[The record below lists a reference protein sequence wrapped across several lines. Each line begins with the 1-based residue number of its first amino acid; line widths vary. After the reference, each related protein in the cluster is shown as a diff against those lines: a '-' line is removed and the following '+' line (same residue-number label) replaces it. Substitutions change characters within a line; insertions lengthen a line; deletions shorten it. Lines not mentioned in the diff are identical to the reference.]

1 MLKLKKKNII
11 SIIIVLIFVFLAF
24 GSSDSDNNDS
34 SGPDKIGAKV
44 MAQQFLEDRL
54 KSPATADYPWAKT
67 DDTVTELSDN
77 KYKYRS
83 YVDSENSFGANVRT
97 NFEIVVQ
104 YAGDDKWRLISIDT
118 W

>member
-24 GSSDSDNNDS
+24 GSSDGDNNS

-77 KYKYRS
+77 KYRYRS

-104 YAGDDKWRLISIDT
+104 YVGDDKWKLISIDT